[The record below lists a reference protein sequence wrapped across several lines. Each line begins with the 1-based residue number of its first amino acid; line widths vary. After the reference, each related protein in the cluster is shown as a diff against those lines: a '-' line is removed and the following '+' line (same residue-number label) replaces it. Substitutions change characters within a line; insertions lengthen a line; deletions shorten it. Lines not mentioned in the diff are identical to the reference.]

1 MASALFAEEG
11 IVKTRDGATYQGE
24 ITQTDQSVTIR
35 MRGIDTVI
43 PRGDV
48 LSIQAAGSYDESFQE
63 RLSKLEPRDVDGRM
77 ALAREAFDRGRYDL
91 SRTALESAIEIN
103 PNSRQVSDMLALVQN
118 QVRLQRMQANPPAQ
132 APATQSSRAS
142 TPQPGVE
149 RRLLTPADIEAIRRA
164 ELRQSD
170 TGARIRFEGDVKK
183 RFADSQNIAF
193 TEFNALP
200 TVQQAILIMDK
211 GDSTMRDKVTVLSD
225 PQSIL
230 DFRRTIQP
238 LVIQNCATIGCHGGP
253 NGGGVVIYTA
263 GENDAVTYTNFYILQ
278 SIAKRVEPVNDTF
291 FNASQR
297 RLIERGRGEESL
309 LANYG
314 LPANIGTYD
323 HPPVNGKPIQPVF
336 RNRED
341 ARYRAVVQWMNETLA
356 PVTPDYGIHYT
367 LPTALPTGAPS
378 TAPGQ

>member
-24 ITQTDQSVTIR
+24 ITQSDQSVTIR

-309 LANYG
+309 LAHYG

-323 HPPVNGKPIQPVF
+323 HPPVNGKPFQPVF

>member
-1 MASALFAEEG
+1 
-11 IVKTRDGATYQGE
+11 
-24 ITQTDQSVTIR
+24 
-35 MRGIDTVI
+35 
-43 PRGDV
+43 
-48 LSIQAAGSYDESFQE
+48 
-63 RLSKLEPRDVDGRM
+63 
-77 ALAREAFDRGRYDL
+77 
-91 SRTALESAIEIN
+91 
-103 PNSRQVSDMLALVQN
+103 MLALVQN
-118 QVRLQRMQANPPAQ
+118 QMRLQRMQANPPAQ
-132 APATQSSRAS
+132 APATPNTPRAT

-200 TVQQAILIMDK
+200 TVQQAIMIMDK

-297 RLIERGRGEESL
+297 RLVERGRGDESL

-323 HPPVNGKPIQPVF
+323 HPLVNGKPIQPVF
-336 RNRED
+336 RNRDD

-356 PVTPDYGIHYT
+356 PMTPDYGIHYT
-367 LPTALPTGAPS
+367 LPTALPTGGAT
-378 TAPGQ
+378 TAPAQ